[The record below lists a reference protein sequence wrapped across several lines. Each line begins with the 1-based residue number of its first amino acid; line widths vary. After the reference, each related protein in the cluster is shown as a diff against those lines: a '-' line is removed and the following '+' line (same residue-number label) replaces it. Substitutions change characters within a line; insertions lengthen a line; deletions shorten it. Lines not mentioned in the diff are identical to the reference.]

1 MSLFLPIFAQSFWNT
16 YLILFSPIFII
27 TIYLPNVNQTSCQ
40 VTLVSQLLSIVHE
53 IQSSFDYNPPT
64 DVRAIFLYIWKA
76 LDEVWHQGLL
86 SKSKLY
92 LVEGDLLEIYFDN
105 RKQRVILDGQCS
117 SWSWKTILSGIPHG
131 LFSGP
136 LLFRIYINDFPNGL
150 NSIYKVFADE
160 TSIFSK
166 VFDTDKF
173 QRSFNDHY
181 FKRNGIQSL
190 EIQMQENM
198 DQKNTEYGHLL
209 CSEWFIHNKWTAI
222 SMEIAIQSR
231 NQWKS

>member
-1 MSLFLPIFAQSFWNT
+1 M
-16 YLILFSPIFII
+16 
-27 TIYLPNVNQTSCQ
+27 
-40 VTLVSQLLSIVHE
+40 TLVSRLLSIVHE
-53 IQSSFDYNPPT
+53 IQSSFDYNLPT

-117 SWSWKTILSGIPHG
+117 SWKTILSGIPHG
-131 LFSGP
+131 SFSGP
-136 LLFRIYINDFPNGL
+136 LLFLIYINDFPNGL

-166 VFDTDKF
+166 VFDTDKS
-173 QRSFNDHY
+173 QRSFNNHY

-190 EIQMQENM
+190 EIQMQENK

-209 CSEWFIHNKWTAI
+209 CSE
-222 SMEIAIQSR
+222 
-231 NQWKS
+231 

>member
-92 LVEGDLLEIYFDN
+92 GVEGDLSEIYFDN
-105 RKQRVILDGQCS
+105 KTKRDTWWSVLILENYS
-117 SWSWKTILSGIPHG
+117 FWRTTRFIFRTAPVSYLYKWLSKWS
-131 LFSGP
+131 
-136 LLFRIYINDFPNGL
+136 
-150 NSIYKVFADE
+150 
-160 TSIFSK
+160 
-166 VFDTDKF
+166 
-173 QRSFNDHY
+173 
-181 FKRNGIQSL
+181 
-190 EIQMQENM
+190 
-198 DQKNTEYGHLL
+198 
-209 CSEWFIHNKWTAI
+209 
-222 SMEIAIQSR
+222 
-231 NQWKS
+231 